1 MIITPTHF
9 EICDDD
15 KQVVA
20 KVVMFEGGCA
30 ATVEIIGLVDA
41 NSWPDVSA
49 SIKLALLQMQLGEDA

>member
-20 KVVMFEGGCA
+20 KVAMFEGGCA
-30 ATVEIIGLVDA
+30 ASVEVVTLVDA

-49 SIKLALLQMQLGEDA
+49 AIGDALVKMKLGES

>member
-20 KVVMFEGGCA
+20 RVEMFEGGCA
-30 ATVEIIGLVDA
+30 AKVEVIALVDA
-41 NSWPDVSA
+41 NSWTDVSA
-49 SIKLALLQMQLGEDA
+49 AIGDALVKMNLGEDA

>member
-20 KVVMFEGGCA
+20 KVAMFEGGCA
-30 ATVEIIGLVDA
+30 ASVEVVTLVDA

-49 SIKLALLQMQLGEDA
+49 AIGDALVQMKLGES

>member
-30 ATVEIIGLVDA
+30 ATVDVITLVDA
-41 NSWPDVSA
+41 NSWTDVSA
-49 SIKLALLQMQLGEDA
+49 AIGDALVQMKLGES

>member
-20 KVVMFEGGCA
+20 RVEMFEGGCA
-30 ATVEIIGLVDA
+30 AKVEIIGLVNADY
-41 NSWPDVSA
+41 WPDVSDA
-49 SIKLALLQMQLGEDA
+49 IRLALLQMRLGEDT

>member
-30 ATVEIIGLVDA
+30 ATVDVITLVDV
-41 NSWPDVSA
+41 NSWPDVSDA
-49 SIKLALLQMQLGEDA
+49 IKLALRNNVLNS